1 MIFDEI
7 LNDAYEKREYPALS
21 AFFAEWSGTRPFRAL
36 RVLVATPVFRN
47 TLLEYRALI
56 AGGADLVVGVA
67 GGMPCDPGIVEVLR
81 GNGIPVIGLQEAL
94 EMEARC
100 AESGDCAFDLILDC
114 AGQFSACH
122 PRFGFVELTR
132 SGVQFYEKC
141 EHPVYVAD
149 SGIVKRIETCLG
161 TGEGYVRALAQLG
174 YDFCLDSGRD
184 GGLDSGRDGGL
195 YSGRDG
201 SLDSGRDGGLYSG
214 RDGSLDSGRDGG
226 LDSGRDTLDSGADGA
241 PSGGK
246 KFIVFGSGKVG
257 QGIVL
262 QLLRSGA
269 DVHVVTDCS
278 RGANPFLD
286 ANGVPVTDCNDLDA
300 VASLVRGADFVV
312 TATGVKG
319 ALDRPQV
326 VEALLASGAV
336 LANMGVEDEYGPNV
350 PASRVL
356 AEKKPLNFILEEPTH
371 LKYIDASLALHAAL
385 GELLV
390 NEARGSGEGGAVY
403 GKDGAG
409 VSGRF
414 GKLSDL
420 TAASANKNAGPQD
433 PPSELEQRIL
443 SMTMQDGL
451 IGAEIAE
458 MMGW

>member
-7 LNDAYEKREYPALS
+7 VNDAYEKREYPALS

-67 GGMPCDPGIVEVLR
+67 GLVSGEGVAGADAFNAGAEMPCDPGIVEVLR
-81 GNGIPVIGLQEAL
+81 GNGIPVIGVQEAL
-94 EMEARC
+94 KMEARC

-132 SGVQFYEKC
+132 SGVQFYEKS

-174 YDFCLDSGRD
+174 YDFCFD
-184 GGLDSGRDGGL
+184 
-195 YSGRDG
+195 SGRDG
-201 SLDSGRDGGLYSG
+201 SLISGRDA
-214 RDGSLDSGRDGG
+214 LDSG
-226 LDSGRDTLDSGADGA
+226 TDGA
-241 PSGGK
+241 PSGDK
-246 KFIVFGSGKVG
+246 KFVVFGSGKVG

-269 DVHVVTDCS
+269 YVHVVTDCS

-319 ALDRPQV
+319 ALDRPQI

-336 LANMGVEDEYGPNV
+336 LANMGVEDEYGPGV

-390 NEARGSGEGGAVY
+390 HEARGCGEGGAVY
-403 GKDGAG
+403 GKEGAG

-420 TAASANKNAGPQD
+420 TAASANKNAGPMD
-433 PPSELEQRIL
+433 PPNELEQRIL
-443 SMTMQDGL
+443 SLTMQDGL

>member
-1 MIFDEI
+1 MLFDEI
-7 LNDAYEKREYPALS
+7 VNDAYGEREYPALL
-21 AFFAEWSGTRPFRAL
+21 ALAREWAQTRPFDGL
-36 RVLVATPVFRN
+36 RVLAATPVFRN
-47 TLLEYRALI
+47 TLLQYRALL

-67 GGMPCDPGIVEVLR
+67 GSDVGDGPSSGAEMPCAPGIVEVLR
-81 GNGIPVIGLQEAL
+81 GNGIPVIGLQEAFAL
-94 EMEARC
+94 EAAGR
-100 AESGDCAFDLILDC
+100 GFDLVLDC

-132 SGVQFYEKC
+132 SGVQFYENS

-174 YDFCLDSGRD
+174 YDFCAGGADRD
-184 GGLDSGRDGGL
+184 GAG
-195 YSGRDG
+195 
-201 SLDSGRDGGLYSG
+201 
-214 RDGSLDSGRDGG
+214 
-226 LDSGRDTLDSGADGA
+226 T
-241 PSGGK
+241 
-246 KFIVFGSGKVG
+246 KFVVFGSGKVG

-269 DVHVVTDCS
+269 NVQVVTDCS
-278 RGANPFLD
+278 RGSNAFLD
-286 ANGVPVTDCNDLDA
+286 ANGVPVTDCNDLDG
-300 VASLVRGADFVV
+300 VAALVRDADFVV

-319 ALDRPQV
+319 ALDRPQI

-336 LANMGVEDEYGPNV
+336 LANMGVEDEYGPGI
-350 PASRVL
+350 PATRVL

-385 GELLV
+385 GELLLQ
-390 NEARGSGEGGAVY
+390 EA
-403 GKDGAG
+403 AG
-409 VSGRF
+409 VS
-414 GKLSDL
+414 SQES
-420 TAASANKNAGPQD
+420 ASAANKKAGPLD

-443 SMTMQDGL
+443 SMTMQDGI

>member
-67 GGMPCDPGIVEVLR
+67 GLGSGTDAFNAGAEMPCDPGVVDVLR

-149 SGIVKRIETCLG
+149 SGVVKRIETCLG

-174 YDFCLDSGRD
+174 YDFCLDS
-184 GGLDSGRDGGL
+184 
-195 YSGRDG
+195 
-201 SLDSGRDGGLYSG
+201 
-214 RDGSLDSGRDGG
+214 DGG
-226 LDSGRDTLDSGADGA
+226 LDSGRDTLDSGTDGA

-390 NEARGSGEGGAVY
+390 REA
-403 GKDGAG
+403 
-409 VSGRF
+409 
-414 GKLSDL
+414 
-420 TAASANKNAGPQD
+420 TANKNAGPQD

>member
-7 LNDAYEKREYPALS
+7 VNDAYEKREYPALS

-67 GGMPCDPGIVEVLR
+67 GGMPCDPGIVDVLR

-114 AGQFSACH
+114 AGQFAACH

-149 SGIVKRIETCLG
+149 SGVVKRIETCLG

-174 YDFCLDSGRD
+174 YDFCLDSGT
-184 GGLDSGRDGGL
+184 
-195 YSGRDG
+195 DG
-201 SLDSGRDGGLYSG
+201 SLDA
-214 RDGSLDSGRDGG
+214 
-226 LDSGRDTLDSGADGA
+226 GRDTLDSGTDGA

-403 GKDGAG
+403 GKEGAG
-409 VSGRF
+409 
-414 GKLSDL
+414 
-420 TAASANKNAGPQD
+420 TKNAGPQD

>member
-149 SGIVKRIETCLG
+149 SGVVKRIETCLG

-174 YDFCLDSGRD
+174 YDFCLDSGTD
-184 GGLDSGRDGGL
+184 GGLDAGRN
-195 YSGRDG
+195 
-201 SLDSGRDGGLYSG
+201 
-214 RDGSLDSGRDGG
+214 
-226 LDSGRDTLDSGADGA
+226 TLDSGTDGA

-246 KFIVFGSGKVG
+246 KFVVFGSGKVG

-336 LANMGVEDEYGPNV
+336 LANMGVEDEYGPGV

-385 GELLV
+385 GELLLQ
-390 NEARGSGEGGAVY
+390 EGGAVY
-403 GKDGAG
+403 DKAAG
-409 VSGRF
+409 ISG
-414 GKLSDL
+414 
-420 TAASANKNAGPQD
+420 TKNAGPMD
-433 PPSELEQRIL
+433 PPSDLEQRIL

>member
-1 MIFDEI
+1 MLFDEI
-7 LNDAYEKREYPALS
+7 VNDAYGEREYPALL
-21 AFFAEWSGTRPFRAL
+21 ALAREWAQVRPFDGL
-36 RVLVATPVFRN
+36 RVLAATPVFRN
-47 TLLEYRALI
+47 TLLQYRALL

-67 GGMPCDPGIVEVLR
+67 GSDVGDGPSSGAEMPCDPGIVDVLR

-94 EMEARC
+94 ALETAGR
-100 AESGDCAFDLILDC
+100 GFDLVLDC

-132 SGVQFYEKC
+132 SGVQFYENC

-174 YDFCLDSGRD
+174 YDFCAGGADRD
-184 GGLDSGRDGGL
+184 G
-195 YSGRDG
+195 
-201 SLDSGRDGGLYSG
+201 
-214 RDGSLDSGRDGG
+214 
-226 LDSGRDTLDSGADGA
+226 A
-241 PSGGK
+241 GK
-246 KFIVFGSGKVG
+246 KFVVFGSGKVG

-269 DVHVVTDCS
+269 NVQVVTDCS
-278 RGANPFLD
+278 RGSNAFLD
-286 ANGVPVTDCNDLDA
+286 ANGVPVTDCNDLDG
-300 VASLVRGADFVV
+300 VAALVRDADFVV

-319 ALDRPQV
+319 ALDRPQI
-326 VEALLASGAV
+326 VEALLASDAV
-336 LANMGVEDEYGPNV
+336 LANMGVEDEYGPSI
-350 PASRVL
+350 PATRVL

-385 GELLV
+385 GELLLQ
-390 NEARGSGEGGAVY
+390 ET
-403 GKDGAG
+403 AG
-409 VSGRF
+409 VLGHE
-414 GKLSDL
+414 
-420 TAASANKNAGPQD
+420 AANKKAGPLD

-458 MMGW
+458 MLGW

>member
-7 LNDAYEKREYPALS
+7 VNDAYEKREYPALS
-21 AFFAEWSGTRPFRAL
+21 AFFCEWSGTRPFRAL

-94 EMEARC
+94 EMEAAGR
-100 AESGDCAFDLILDC
+100 GFDLVLDC

-174 YDFCLDSGRD
+174 HDFESGDS
-184 GGLDSGRDGGL
+184 LSSG
-195 YSGRDG
+195 
-201 SLDSGRDGGLYSG
+201 
-214 RDGSLDSGRDGG
+214 
-226 LDSGRDTLDSGADGA
+226 TEGA
-241 PSGGK
+241 GK

-269 DVHVVTDCS
+269 NVQVVTDCS
-278 RGANPFLD
+278 RGSNAFLD
-286 ANGVPVTDCNDLDA
+286 ANGVPVTDCNDLDG
-300 VASLVRGADFVV
+300 VAALVRDADFVV

-319 ALDRPQV
+319 ALDRPQI

-336 LANMGVEDEYGPNV
+336 LANMGVEDEYGPSI
-350 PASRVL
+350 PATRVL

-385 GELLV
+385 GELLLQ
-390 NEARGSGEGGAVY
+390 ET
-403 GKDGAG
+403 AG
-409 VSGRF
+409 VLGHE
-414 GKLSDL
+414 
-420 TAASANKNAGPQD
+420 AANKKAGPLD

-443 SMTMQDGL
+443 SMTMQDGI

>member
-7 LNDAYEKREYPALS
+7 VNDAYEEREYPALL
-21 AFFAEWSGTRPFRAL
+21 ALAHEWSGTRPFRAL
-36 RVLVATPVFRN
+36 RLLVATPVFRN

-67 GGMPCDPGIVEVLR
+67 GLDSGEEGAGADASNAGAEMPCDPGIVEVLR
-81 GNGIPVIGLQEAL
+81 ENGIPVIGVQEAL
-94 EMEARC
+94 EMEAAGR
-100 AESGDCAFDLILDC
+100 GFDLILDC

-174 YDFCLDSGRD
+174 HDFESGDS
-184 GGLDSGRDGGL
+184 LS
-195 YSGRDG
+195 
-201 SLDSGRDGGLYSG
+201 
-214 RDGSLDSGRDGG
+214 
-226 LDSGRDTLDSGADGA
+226 SGADGA
-241 PSGGK
+241 GK
-246 KFIVFGSGKVG
+246 KFVVFGSGKVG

-269 DVHVVTDCS
+269 SVHVVTDCS
-278 RGANPFLD
+278 LGSNPFLD

-300 VASLVRGADFVV
+300 VASLVHGADFVV

-326 VEALLASGAV
+326 VEALLGSHAV
-336 LANMGVEDEYGPNV
+336 LANMGVEDEYGPGV
-350 PASRVL
+350 PTSRVL

-385 GELLV
+385 GELLLQ
-390 NEARGSGEGGAVY
+390 EGGAVY
-403 GKDGAG
+403 GKEGAD
-409 VSGRF
+409 SP
-414 GKLSDL
+414 
-420 TAASANKNAGPQD
+420 AANKKAGPMD

>member
-1 MIFDEI
+1 MLFDEI
-7 LNDAYEKREYPALS
+7 VNDAYGEREYPALL
-21 AFFAEWSGTRPFRAL
+21 ALAREWAQTRPFDGL
-36 RVLVATPVFRN
+36 RVLAATPVFRN
-47 TLLEYRALI
+47 TLLQYRALL

-67 GGMPCDPGIVEVLR
+67 GSDVGDGPSSGAEMPCAPGIVEVLR
-81 GNGIPVIGLQEAL
+81 GNGIPVIGLQEAFAL
-94 EMEARC
+94 EAAGR
-100 AESGDCAFDLILDC
+100 GFDLVLDC

-132 SGVQFYEKC
+132 SGVQFYENS

-174 YDFCLDSGRD
+174 YDFCAGGADRD
-184 GGLDSGRDGGL
+184 G
-195 YSGRDG
+195 
-201 SLDSGRDGGLYSG
+201 
-214 RDGSLDSGRDGG
+214 
-226 LDSGRDTLDSGADGA
+226 A
-241 PSGGK
+241 GK
-246 KFIVFGSGKVG
+246 KFVVFGSGKVG

-269 DVHVVTDCS
+269 NVQVVTDCS
-278 RGANPFLD
+278 RGSNAFLD
-286 ANGVPVTDCNDLDA
+286 ANGVPVTDCNDLDG
-300 VASLVRGADFVV
+300 VAALVRDADFVV

-319 ALDRPQV
+319 ALDRPQI

-336 LANMGVEDEYGPNV
+336 LANMGVEDEYGPGI
-350 PASRVL
+350 PATRVL

-385 GELLV
+385 GELLLQ
-390 NEARGSGEGGAVY
+390 EA
-403 GKDGAG
+403 AG
-409 VSGRF
+409 VS
-414 GKLSDL
+414 SQES
-420 TAASANKNAGPQD
+420 ASAANKKAGPLD

-443 SMTMQDGL
+443 SMTMQDGI

>member
-1 MIFDEI
+1 MLFDEI
-7 LNDAYEKREYPALS
+7 VNDAYGEREYPALL
-21 AFFAEWSGTRPFRAL
+21 ALAREWAQVRPFDGL
-36 RVLVATPVFRN
+36 RVLAATPVFRK
-47 TLLEYRALI
+47 TLLQYRALL

-67 GGMPCDPGIVEVLR
+67 GSDVGDGPSSGAEMPCAPGIVEVLR
-81 GNGIPVIGLQEAL
+81 GNGIPVIGLQEAFAL
-94 EMEARC
+94 EAAGR
-100 AESGDCAFDLILDC
+100 GFDLVLDC

-132 SGVQFYEKC
+132 SGVQFYENS

-174 YDFCLDSGRD
+174 YDFCAGGADRD
-184 GGLDSGRDGGL
+184 G
-195 YSGRDG
+195 
-201 SLDSGRDGGLYSG
+201 
-214 RDGSLDSGRDGG
+214 
-226 LDSGRDTLDSGADGA
+226 A
-241 PSGGK
+241 GK
-246 KFIVFGSGKVG
+246 KFVVFGSGKVG

-269 DVHVVTDCS
+269 NVQVVTDCS
-278 RGANPFLD
+278 RGSNAFLD
-286 ANGVPVTDCNDLDA
+286 ANGVPVTDCNDLDG
-300 VASLVRGADFVV
+300 VAALVRDADFVV

-319 ALDRPQV
+319 ALDRPQI

-336 LANMGVEDEYGPNV
+336 LANMGVEDEYGPGI
-350 PASRVL
+350 PATRVL

-385 GELLV
+385 GELLLQ
-390 NEARGSGEGGAVY
+390 EA
-403 GKDGAG
+403 AG
-409 VSGRF
+409 VS
-414 GKLSDL
+414 SQES
-420 TAASANKNAGPQD
+420 ASAANKKAGPLD

-443 SMTMQDGL
+443 SMTMQDGI

>member
-7 LNDAYEKREYPALS
+7 VNDAYEEREYPALL
-21 AFFAEWSGTRPFRAL
+21 ALAHEWSGTRPFRAL

-47 TLLEYRALI
+47 TLLQYRALI

-67 GGMPCDPGIVEVLR
+67 GLDSGHEGAGADASNAGAEMPCDPGIVEVLR
-81 GNGIPVIGLQEAL
+81 GTGIPVIGMQEAL
-94 EMEARC
+94 EMEAAGR
-100 AESGDCAFDLILDC
+100 GFDLILDC

-174 YDFCLDSGRD
+174 YDFCLDADGLDAGRD
-184 GGLDSGRDGGL
+184 ILDSGRDG
-195 YSGRDG
+195 
-201 SLDSGRDGGLYSG
+201 
-214 RDGSLDSGRDGG
+214 
-226 LDSGRDTLDSGADGA
+226 A
-241 PSGGK
+241 GK
-246 KFIVFGSGKVG
+246 KFVVFGSGKVG

-269 DVHVVTDCS
+269 SVHVVTDCS
-278 RGANPFLD
+278 LGSNPFLD

-300 VASLVRGADFVV
+300 VASLVRSADFVV

-326 VEALLASGAV
+326 VEALLGSHAV
-336 LANMGVEDEYGPNV
+336 LANMGVEDEYGPGV
-350 PASRVL
+350 PTSRVL

-385 GELLV
+385 GELLLQ
-390 NEARGSGEGGAVY
+390 EGGAVY

-409 VSGRF
+409 REAV
-414 GKLSDL
+414 
-420 TAASANKNAGPQD
+420 AANKNAGPMD
-433 PPSELEQRIL
+433 PPTELEQRIL
-443 SMTMQDGL
+443 SLTMDDGL
-451 IGAEIAE
+451 IGEELCE
-458 MMGW
+458 MLGGLPSDN

>member
-67 GGMPCDPGIVEVLR
+67 GLGSGTDAFNAGAEMPCDPGVVDVLR

-149 SGIVKRIETCLG
+149 SGVVKRIETCLG

-174 YDFCLDSGRD
+174 YDFCLDSD
-184 GGLDSGRDGGL
+184 GLDA
-195 YSGRDG
+195 
-201 SLDSGRDGGLYSG
+201 
-214 RDGSLDSGRDGG
+214 
-226 LDSGRDTLDSGADGA
+226 GRDTLDSGTDGA

-286 ANGVPVTDCNDLDA
+286 ANEVPVTDCNDLDA
-300 VASLVRGADFVV
+300 VASLVRDADFVV

-326 VEALLASGAV
+326 VDALLASGAV

-390 NEARGSGEGGAVY
+390 NEARGSGESGAVY
-403 GKDGAG
+403 GKEG
-409 VSGRF
+409 
-414 GKLSDL
+414 
-420 TAASANKNAGPQD
+420 AGPQD

-443 SMTMQDGL
+443 STTMQNGL

>member
-1 MIFDEI
+1 MLFDEI
-7 LNDAYEKREYPALS
+7 VNDAYGEREYPALL
-21 AFFAEWSGTRPFRAL
+21 ALAREWAQVRPFDGL
-36 RVLVATPVFRN
+36 RVLAATPVFRN
-47 TLLEYRALI
+47 TLLQYRALL

-67 GGMPCDPGIVEVLR
+67 GSDVGDGPSSGAEMPCDPGIVEVLR

-94 EMEARC
+94 ALETAGR
-100 AESGDCAFDLILDC
+100 GFDLVLDC

-132 SGVQFYEKC
+132 SGVQFYENC

-174 YDFCLDSGRD
+174 YDFCAGGADRD
-184 GGLDSGRDGGL
+184 G
-195 YSGRDG
+195 
-201 SLDSGRDGGLYSG
+201 
-214 RDGSLDSGRDGG
+214 
-226 LDSGRDTLDSGADGA
+226 A
-241 PSGGK
+241 GK
-246 KFIVFGSGKVG
+246 KFVVFGSGKVG

-269 DVHVVTDCS
+269 NVQVVTDCS
-278 RGANPFLD
+278 RGSNAFLD
-286 ANGVPVTDCNDLDA
+286 ANGVPVTDCND
-300 VASLVRGADFVV
+300 S
-312 TATGVKG
+312 ATGVKG
-319 ALDRPQV
+319 ALDRPQI

-336 LANMGVEDEYGPNV
+336 LANMGVEDEYGPSI
-350 PASRVL
+350 PATRVL

-385 GELLV
+385 GELLLQ
-390 NEARGSGEGGAVY
+390 EA
-403 GKDGAG
+403 AG
-409 VSGRF
+409 VS
-414 GKLSDL
+414 SQES
-420 TAASANKNAGPQD
+420 ASAANKKAGPLD

-451 IGAEIAE
+451 IGTEIAE

>member
-1 MIFDEI
+1 MLLKFYRLCGALYLGFSAWGGFIYIGSMIFDEI

-21 AFFAEWSGTRPFRAL
+21 AFFSEWSGTRPFRAL

-81 GNGIPVIGLQEAL
+81 GNGIPVVGLPEAL
-94 EMEARC
+94 EMESR
-100 AESGDCAFDLILDC
+100 GRGFDLVLDC

-149 SGIVKRIETCLG
+149 SGVVKRIETCLG

-174 YDFCLDSGRD
+174 YDFCLDSG
-184 GGLDSGRDGGL
+184 
-195 YSGRDG
+195 
-201 SLDSGRDGGLYSG
+201 
-214 RDGSLDSGRDGG
+214 
-226 LDSGRDTLDSGADGA
+226 TDGA
-241 PSGGK
+241 PSAGK

-278 RGANPFLD
+278 RGSCAFLD
-286 ANGVPVTDCNDLDA
+286 ANDVPVTDCNDLDA

-336 LANMGVEDEYGPNV
+336 LANMGVEDEYGPGV

-385 GELLV
+385 GELLLQ
-390 NEARGSGEGGAVY
+390 EAAGISG
-403 GKDGAG
+403 
-409 VSGRF
+409 
-414 GKLSDL
+414 
-420 TAASANKNAGPQD
+420 TKNAGPQD
-433 PPSELEQRIL
+433 PPSDLEQRIL

>member
-149 SGIVKRIETCLG
+149 SGVVKRIETCLG

-174 YDFCLDSGRD
+174 YDFCLDSGT
-184 GGLDSGRDGGL
+184 
-195 YSGRDG
+195 DG
-201 SLDSGRDGGLYSG
+201 SLDA
-214 RDGSLDSGRDGG
+214 
-226 LDSGRDTLDSGADGA
+226 GRDTLDSGTDGA

-246 KFIVFGSGKVG
+246 KFVVFGSGKVG

-278 RGANPFLD
+278 QGANPFLD

-336 LANMGVEDEYGPNV
+336 LANMGVEDEYGPGV

-390 NEARGSGEGGAVY
+390 NEARGSGEGCAVY
-403 GKDGAG
+403 GKDGAVYGKEGVG
-409 VSGRF
+409 VSGQE
-414 GKLSDL
+414 
-420 TAASANKNAGPQD
+420 TASISRAKNAGPQD

>member
-1 MIFDEI
+1 MANLGRKKRFLRVLLKFYMGLGAVCPAFSIIICMLFDEI
-7 LNDAYEKREYPALS
+7 VNDAYEECEYPALL
-21 AFFAEWSGTRPFRAL
+21 ALTHEWTQTRPFEGL
-36 RVLVATPVFRN
+36 RILVATPVFRN
-47 TLLEYRALI
+47 TLLEYRTLI
-56 AGGADLVVGVA
+56 AGGASLVVGVA
-67 GGMPCDPGIVEVLR
+67 GGMPCDPGVVKTVRE
-81 GNGIPVIGLQEAL
+81 NGIPVVGLQDAL
-94 EMEARC
+94 DMEVAGR
-100 AESGDCAFDLILDC
+100 GFDLILDC

-141 EHPVYVAD
+141 GHPVYVAD

-174 YDFCLDSGRD
+174 HDF
-184 GGLDSGRDGGL
+184 
-195 YSGRDG
+195 
-201 SLDSGRDGGLYSG
+201 
-214 RDGSLDSGRDGG
+214 
-226 LDSGRDTLDSGADGA
+226 GA
-241 PSGGK
+241 GK
-246 KFIVFGSGKVG
+246 KFVVFGCGKVG

-262 QLLRSGA
+262 QLLRSRA

-278 RGANPFLD
+278 RGSCAFLD

-319 ALDRPQV
+319 ALDKP
-326 VEALLASGAV
+326 ELTAALLESQAV

-350 PASRVL
+350 PAARVL
-356 AEKKPLNFILEEPTH
+356 AEKSPLNFILEEPTH

-390 NEARGSGEGGAVY
+390 NEARGSGDV
-403 GKDGAG
+403 
-409 VSGRF
+409 
-414 GKLSDL
+414 
-420 TAASANKNAGPQD
+420 TAANKNAGPMD

>member
-1 MIFDEI
+1 MQFDDI
-7 LNDAYEKREYPALS
+7 VNSCYTKAEYPALL
-21 AFFAEWSGTRPFRAL
+21 ALAHEWSGTRPFRAL
-36 RVLVATPVFRN
+36 RLLVATPVFRN
-47 TLLEYRALI
+47 TLLQYRSLI

-67 GGMPCDPGIVEVLR
+67 GGMPCDPGIVDVVR
-81 GNGIPVIGLQEAL
+81 KNGIPVVGLQEAL
-94 EMEARC
+94 EMEAAGR
-100 AESGDCAFDLILDC
+100 GFDLILDC

-174 YDFCLDSGRD
+174 YDFESGDS
-184 GGLDSGRDGGL
+184 
-195 YSGRDG
+195 
-201 SLDSGRDGGLYSG
+201 
-214 RDGSLDSGRDGG
+214 
-226 LDSGRDTLDSGADGA
+226 LDSGADGA
-241 PSGGK
+241 GK
-246 KFIVFGSGKVG
+246 KFVVFGSGKVG

-269 DVHVVTDCS
+269 VVDVVTDT
-278 RGANPFLD
+278 RFGTNAFLD
-286 ANGVPVTDCNDLDA
+286 ANDVPVTDCNDAGA
-300 VASLVRGADFVV
+300 VAALVRVADFVV

-319 ALDRPQV
+319 ALDKP
-326 VEALLASGAV
+326 ELTAALLESQAV

-356 AEKKPLNFILEEPTH
+356 AEKNPLNFILEEPTH

-390 NEARGSGEGGAVY
+390 REVSDREG
-403 GKDGAG
+403 
-409 VSGRF
+409 
-414 GKLSDL
+414 
-420 TAASANKNAGPQD
+420 PMD

-443 SMTMQDGL
+443 STTMQDGV
-451 IGAEIAE
+451 IGPELCE
-458 MMGW
+458 MLGGLPNESD

>member
-1 MIFDEI
+1 MQFDDI
-7 LNDAYEKREYPALS
+7 VNSCYTKAEYPALL
-21 AFFAEWSGTRPFRAL
+21 ALAHEWSGTRPFRAL
-36 RVLVATPVFRN
+36 RFLVATPVFRN
-47 TLLEYRALI
+47 TLLQYRSLI

-67 GGMPCDPGIVEVLR
+67 GGMPCDPGIVDVVR
-81 GNGIPVIGLQEAL
+81 KNGIPVVELQEAL
-94 EMEARC
+94 EMEAAGR
-100 AESGDCAFDLILDC
+100 GFDLILDC
-114 AGQFSACH
+114 AGQFSTCH

-174 YDFCLDSGRD
+174 YDFCLDSNRD
-184 GGLDSGRDGGL
+184 G
-195 YSGRDG
+195 
-201 SLDSGRDGGLYSG
+201 
-214 RDGSLDSGRDGG
+214 
-226 LDSGRDTLDSGADGA
+226 A
-241 PSGGK
+241 GK
-246 KFIVFGSGKVG
+246 KFVVFGSGKVG

-278 RGANPFLD
+278 RGSSAFLD

-300 VASLVRGADFVV
+300 VVSLVRDADFVV

-319 ALDRPQV
+319 ALDRPQI

-336 LANMGVEDEYGPNV
+336 LANMGVEDEYGPGV

-385 GELLV
+385 GEQLLR
-390 NEARGSGEGGAVY
+390 EAA
-403 GKDGAG
+403 DAAG
-409 VSGRF
+409 R
-414 GKLSDL
+414 D
-420 TAASANKNAGPQD
+420 AAAANKNAGPMD
-433 PPSELEQRIL
+433 PPSDLEQRIL

>member
-1 MIFDEI
+1 M
-7 LNDAYEKREYPALS
+7 
-21 AFFAEWSGTRPFRAL
+21 
-36 RVLVATPVFRN
+36 
-47 TLLEYRALI
+47 
-56 AGGADLVVGVA
+56 
-67 GGMPCDPGIVEVLR
+67 
-81 GNGIPVIGLQEAL
+81 
-94 EMEARC
+94 
-100 AESGDCAFDLILDC
+100 
-114 AGQFSACH
+114 
-122 PRFGFVELTR
+122 
-132 SGVQFYEKC
+132 
-141 EHPVYVAD
+141 
-149 SGIVKRIETCLG
+149 
-161 TGEGYVRALAQLG
+161 RALAQLG
-174 YDFCLDSGRD
+174 YDFCLDSD
-184 GGLDSGRDGGL
+184 GLDA
-195 YSGRDG
+195 
-201 SLDSGRDGGLYSG
+201 
-214 RDGSLDSGRDGG
+214 
-226 LDSGRDTLDSGADGA
+226 GRDTLDSGTDGA

-300 VASLVRGADFVV
+300 VAALVRGADFVV

-319 ALDRPQV
+319 ALDRPQI

-336 LANMGVEDEYGPNV
+336 LANMGVEDEYGPGV

-390 NEARGSGEGGAVY
+390 REA
-403 GKDGAG
+403 
-409 VSGRF
+409 
-414 GKLSDL
+414 
-420 TAASANKNAGPQD
+420 TANKNAGPQD

>member
-67 GGMPCDPGIVEVLR
+67 GGMPCDPGIVDVLR

-149 SGIVKRIETCLG
+149 SGVVKRIETCLG

-184 GGLDSGRDGGL
+184 G
-195 YSGRDG
+195 
-201 SLDSGRDGGLYSG
+201 SLDA
-214 RDGSLDSGRDGG
+214 GRDGG
-226 LDSGRDTLDSGADGA
+226 LDAGRDTLDSGADGA

-336 LANMGVEDEYGPNV
+336 LANMGVEDEYGPGV

-385 GELLV
+385 GELLLQ
-390 NEARGSGEGGAVY
+390 EGGAVY
-403 GKDGAG
+403 GKEGAG

>member
-7 LNDAYEKREYPALS
+7 VNDAYEKREYPALL
-21 AFFAEWSGTRPFRAL
+21 ALTHEWSGTRPFRAL
-36 RVLVATPVFRN
+36 RLLVATPVFRN
-47 TLLEYRALI
+47 TLLQYRSLI

-67 GGMPCDPGIVEVLR
+67 GGMPCDPGIVDVVRE
-81 GNGIPVIGLQEAL
+81 NGIPVVGLQEAL
-94 EMEARC
+94 EMEAAGR
-100 AESGDCAFDLILDC
+100 GFDLILDC

-174 YDFCLDSGRD
+174 YDFCLDSD
-184 GGLDSGRDGGL
+184 GLDAG
-195 YSGRDG
+195 
-201 SLDSGRDGGLYSG
+201 
-214 RDGSLDSGRDGG
+214 
-226 LDSGRDTLDSGADGA
+226 TDGA
-241 PSGGK
+241 GK
-246 KFIVFGSGKVG
+246 KFVVFGSGKVG

-286 ANGVPVTDCNDLDA
+286 ANDVPVTDCNDLDA

-319 ALDRPQV
+319 ALDRPQI
-326 VEALLASGAV
+326 VEALLASSAV
-336 LANMGVEDEYGPNV
+336 LANMGVEDEYGLGI

-390 NEARGSGEGGAVY
+390 NEARECVAGGQDAR
-403 GKDGAG
+403 GPMPA
-409 VSGRF
+409 
-414 GKLSDL
+414 
-420 TAASANKNAGPQD
+420 KNAGPMD

>member
-1 MIFDEI
+1 MLFDEI
-7 LNDAYEKREYPALS
+7 VNDAYGEREYPALL
-21 AFFAEWSGTRPFRAL
+21 ALAREWAQTRPFDGL
-36 RVLVATPVFRN
+36 RVLAATPVFRN
-47 TLLEYRALI
+47 TLLQYRALL

-67 GGMPCDPGIVEVLR
+67 GSDVGDGPSSGAEMPCDPGIVEVLR
-81 GNGIPVIGLQEAL
+81 GNGIPVIGLQEAFAL
-94 EMEARC
+94 EAAGR
-100 AESGDCAFDLILDC
+100 GFDLVLDC

-132 SGVQFYEKC
+132 SGVQFYENC

-174 YDFCLDSGRD
+174 YDFCAGGADRD
-184 GGLDSGRDGGL
+184 G
-195 YSGRDG
+195 
-201 SLDSGRDGGLYSG
+201 
-214 RDGSLDSGRDGG
+214 
-226 LDSGRDTLDSGADGA
+226 A
-241 PSGGK
+241 GK
-246 KFIVFGSGKVG
+246 KFVVFGSGKVG

-269 DVHVVTDCS
+269 NVQVVTDCS
-278 RGANPFLD
+278 RGSNAFLD
-286 ANGVPVTDCNDLDA
+286 ANGVPVTDCNDLDG
-300 VASLVRGADFVV
+300 VAALVRDADFVV

-319 ALDRPQV
+319 ALDRPQI

-336 LANMGVEDEYGPNV
+336 LANMGVEDEYGPGV

-385 GELLV
+385 GELLLQ
-390 NEARGSGEGGAVY
+390 EA
-403 GKDGAG
+403 AG
-409 VSGRF
+409 VS
-414 GKLSDL
+414 SQES
-420 TAASANKNAGPQD
+420 ASAANKKAGPLD

>member
-149 SGIVKRIETCLG
+149 SGVVKRIETCLG

-174 YDFCLDSGRD
+174 YDFC
-184 GGLDSGRDGGL
+184 
-195 YSGRDG
+195 
-201 SLDSGRDGGLYSG
+201 
-214 RDGSLDSGRDGG
+214 
-226 LDSGRDTLDSGADGA
+226 LDSGADGA

-336 LANMGVEDEYGPNV
+336 LANMGVEDEYGSNV

-403 GKDGAG
+403 GKEGAG
-409 VSGRF
+409 
-414 GKLSDL
+414 
-420 TAASANKNAGPQD
+420 ANKNAGPQD

>member
-1 MIFDEI
+1 MLFDEI
-7 LNDAYEKREYPALS
+7 VNDAYGEREYPALL
-21 AFFAEWSGTRPFRAL
+21 ALAREWAQTRPFEGL
-36 RVLVATPVFRN
+36 RVLAATPVFRN
-47 TLLEYRALI
+47 TLLQYRALL

-67 GGMPCDPGIVEVLR
+67 GSDVGDGPSSGAEMPCDLGIVDVLR
-81 GNGIPVIGLQEAL
+81 ENGIPVIGVQKAL
-94 EMEARC
+94 EMEAAGC
-100 AESGDCAFDLILDC
+100 GFDLVLDC

-132 SGVQFYEKC
+132 SGVQFYENC

-174 YDFCLDSGRD
+174 HDFDD
-184 GGLDSGRDGGL
+184 
-195 YSGRDG
+195 
-201 SLDSGRDGGLYSG
+201 
-214 RDGSLDSGRDGG
+214 
-226 LDSGRDTLDSGADGA
+226 
-241 PSGGK
+241 GK
-246 KFIVFGSGKVG
+246 KFVVFGSGKVG

-269 DVHVVTDCS
+269 NVQVVTDCS
-278 RGANPFLD
+278 RGSNAFLD
-286 ANGVPVTDCNDLDA
+286 ANGVPVTDCNDLDG
-300 VASLVRGADFVV
+300 VAALVRDADFVV

-336 LANMGVEDEYGPNV
+336 LANMGVEDEYGPGI
-350 PASRVL
+350 PATRVL

-385 GELLV
+385 GELLLQ
-390 NEARGSGEGGAVY
+390 EA
-403 GKDGAG
+403 AG
-409 VSGRF
+409 VS
-414 GKLSDL
+414 SQES
-420 TAASANKNAGPQD
+420 ASAANKKAGPLD

-451 IGAEIAE
+451 IGPEIAE